1 MRHVK
6 NLFKGMTVYK
16 ILKLFNRILG
26 IEKIN
31 YIKFDKFN
39 CYFLFFSYMKYKIK
53 KVLKIKIF
61 FLVFIFYGDSFSTPI
76 GLINLGNSCYMNS
89 FYKC

>member
-16 ILKLFNRILG
+16 TLKLFNKILG

-31 YIKFDKFN
+31 YMKFDKFN
-39 CYFLFFSYMKYKIK
+39 CYFLFFKLYE
-53 KVLKIKIF
+53 V
-61 FLVFIFYGDSFSTPI
+61 
-76 GLINLGNSCYMNS
+76 
-89 FYKC
+89 

>member
-6 NLFKGMTVYK
+6 SLFNGMTVYK
-16 ILKLFNRILG
+16 ILKLFNKILG

-31 YIKFDKFN
+31 YMKFDKFN

-61 FLVFIFYGDSFSTPI
+61 F
-76 GLINLGNSCYMNS
+76 
-89 FYKC
+89 